1 MEIKQEL
8 KKGKY
13 LDLSEITIREMERH
27 LDTAREEK
35 GLESDDGMID
45 TFLN

>member
-1 MEIKQEL
+1 MEIIKEL
-8 KKGKY
+8 KEGRF
-13 LDLSEITIREMERH
+13 LDLSEITIKEMERH
-27 LDTAREEK
+27 LETARNEK